1 MGDEDGAEVQR
12 RRAQD
17 RAEHMREL
25 DKDRRSRIV
34 KIGVALVLA
43 VLFILFIIKNSNP
56 VSESNEGV
64 DFVFVTADVRLIWV
78 FLVCALLGGLVG
90 YLLGRPTKAQRR
102 VIREAEG
109 DDPRA
114 GRGPE
119 PRRPDDGE
127 R

>member
-12 RRAQD
+12 GRAQD
-17 RAEHMREL
+17 RAEHIREL
-25 DKDRRSRIV
+25 DKERRSRIV

-43 VLFILFIIKNSNP
+43 VIFILFIIRNSMP
-56 VSESNEGV
+56 VSESDGV
-64 DFVFVTADVRLIWV
+64 DFVFVTADAPLIWV
-78 FLVCALLGGLVG
+78 YLVCALLGGFVG
-90 YLLGRPTKAQRR
+90 YLLGRPSKAQRR

-109 DDPRA
+109 EDPRA

-119 PRRPDDGE
+119 SRRPDDGE